1 MWPMAPRD
9 INTLVRALSR
19 STKFDS
25 LIDHPPDNTYPNPSN
40 GAAPQ
45 GDATNAQEETPS
57 HDVTHLPDDKMTD
70 EIFRSH
76 WVKGEPLVVTDVL
89 SKFRIEWTPEYFIE
103 KYGGQNCL
111 IIECQTEENK
121 RTSVAEFFKD
131 FGKYEGRKSC
141 WKLKV
146 NFLMPYTN
154 DILICISE

>member
-1 MWPMAPRD
+1 
-9 INTLVRALSR
+9 
-19 STKFDS
+19 
-25 LIDHPPDNTYPNPSN
+25 
-40 GAAPQ
+40 
-45 GDATNAQEETPS
+45 
-57 HDVTHLPDDKMTD
+57 MTD

-76 WVKGEPLVVTDVL
+76 WMKGEPLVVNDVL

-146 NFLMPYTN
+146 NSMIPCANDKLMGTF
-154 DILICISE
+154 E